1 MAERQAHAVLD
12 LRSRQWKAVKIERLL
27 QITNR
32 PGSLR
37 ILEVGTGSGGIAS
50 YFGTH
55 ASGRFVVEAV
65 DVVDNRQV
73 FDGYGFSLVSGTQLP
88 FDDASFDVVITNHVI
103 EHVGEHEQQLA
114 HLVEVRRVMKPNAVG
129 YFAVPNRWMLVEPH
143 YRLAFLSWLPK
154 RWRSAYLRLRRR
166 GQFYDC
172 EPLTLSEAEVLL
184 RQADFRFQNQCV
196 EAMRATIE
204 IEQAPWL
211 TARAIN
217 ALPDWVVRRLLAV
230 FPTLIYRF
238 CPGRF
243 ETKSAA

>member
-1 MAERQAHAVLD
+1 MVERQAHVVLD

-27 QITNR
+27 QLADR
-32 PGSLR
+32 LGSLR

-55 ASGRFVVEAV
+55 PSGRFVVEAV

-73 FDGYGFSLVSGTQLP
+73 SVGYGFTLVHGTQLP
-88 FDDASFDVVITNHVI
+88 FDDASFDVVVTNHVI
-103 EHVGEHEQQLA
+103 EHVGEREQQLA
-114 HLVEVRRVMKPNAVG
+114 HLAEVHRVMKPNAVG

-143 YRLAFLSWLPK
+143 YGLAFLSWLPK
-154 RWRSAYLRLRRR
+154 SWRSVYLRLRRR

-172 EPLTLSEAEVLL
+172 EPLTLPEAEALL
-184 RQADFRFQNQCV
+184 SQAGFTFRNQCV
-196 EAMRATIE
+196 EAMRATID

-238 CPGRF
+238 GPGRI
-243 ETKSAA
+243 EAEPAA

>member
-1 MAERQAHAVLD
+1 MVERQAHVVLD

-27 QITNR
+27 HLADR

-50 YFGTH
+50 YFGSH
-55 ASGRFVVEAV
+55 SSGRFVVDAV

-73 FDGYGFSLVSGTQLP
+73 FDGYGFTLVDGTQLP

-103 EHVGEHEQQLA
+103 EHVGEREQQLA
-114 HLVEVRRVMKPNAVG
+114 HLAEVSRVMKSDGIG

-143 YRLAFLSWLPK
+143 YGLAFLSWLPK
-154 RWRSAYLRLRRR
+154 PWRSAYLRFRGR

-172 EPLTLSEAEVLL
+172 EPLTLPETETLL
-184 RQADFRFQNQCV
+184 SQAGFTFQNQCV
-196 EAMRATIE
+196 EAMRATID
-204 IEQAPWL
+204 IEQAPWI

-217 ALPDWVVRRLLAV
+217 ALPDWVVKRLLAV

-238 CPGRF
+238 GPGHP
-243 ETKSAA
+243 ETEAAA